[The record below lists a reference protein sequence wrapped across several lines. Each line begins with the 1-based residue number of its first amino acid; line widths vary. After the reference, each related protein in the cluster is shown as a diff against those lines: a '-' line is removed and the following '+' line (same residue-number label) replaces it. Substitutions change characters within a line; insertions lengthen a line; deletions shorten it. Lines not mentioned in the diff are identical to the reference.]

1 MLKLIN
7 KYPVITLILVCVI
20 LFFFNLGKL
29 PISIM
34 EARNFNV
41 AREMLTENN
50 WLLTTMNAIP
60 RYEKP
65 PFPAWFTT
73 MFSQFDIKSVFLYRL
88 PTSIVATSGV
98 LFSYYLFKSLAKTKK
113 IALIA
118 SLVLST
124 SFYYIAI
131 RFEAPS
137 DTYTHAFMIAGLLFM
152 TKAIQSST
160 KSLLYSG
167 LAILGIG
174 ISVLSKGPVSL
185 YALFLPFII
194 AYFIAYSSSKK
205 AIIISISTL
214 LLGIALGAT
223 WYLYVR
229 LADPKV
235 FIEIAT
241 QETSNWSSYNLR
253 PFYYYWSFFIQSGI
267 WTVPALIS
275 LAYPYFKSKVDNKK
289 LYKFSWLWTVLA
301 VVLLSI
307 IPEKKSRYLVPVLIP
322 LALNL
327 AQVLLYQFRTK
338 KLDIVSRIA
347 MKFHYVLIFC
357 IGISVVA
364 IPLIIEVRT
373 TSFWVWY
380 YTLVALMFAISA
392 VIFFNYSPLKN
403 KMLFI
408 SNILLIMVVTSV
420 GMKGIQFLKQNDQY
434 STLETGVLQ
443 QSHLYYYKSI
453 QPETIWESNK
463 VSKPLNF
470 SKKMPAENE
479 FQVIVEKQNTDE
491 FKQNLP
497 EQYQVT
503 STEVYDRN
511 FFKKANSNKHRAR
524 YVSFVFTL
532 KKVEFI
538 LE

>member
-1 MLKLIN
+1 MLKLIY

-20 LFFFNLGKL
+20 LFFFNLGVL
-29 PISIM
+29 PVSIM

-73 MFSQFDIKSVFLYRL
+73 MFSQFNIKSVFLYRL
-88 PTSIVATSGV
+88 PTSIVATFGV
-98 LFSYYLFKSLAKTKK
+98 IFSYYLFKSLAQTKK
-113 IALIA
+113 VALIA
-118 SLVLST
+118 SLVLAT
-124 SFYYIAI
+124 SFYYVAI

-160 KSLLYSG
+160 KSLLYIS

-185 YALFLPFII
+185 YAVFLPFII
-194 AYFIAYSSSKK
+194 AYFSTYSYSKK
-205 AIIISISTL
+205 AIIISISTF
-214 LLGIALGAT
+214 LLGIALGST
-223 WYLYVR
+223 WYWYIEFIN
-229 LADPKV
+229 PKV
-235 FIEIAT
+235 LNQIANE
-241 QETSNWSSYNLR
+241 ETSNWSSYNVR

-275 LAYPYFKSKVDNKK
+275 LAYPYFKTKVDNKK

-307 IPEKKSRYLVPVLIP
+307 IPEKKSRYLVPVLFP

-357 IGISVVA
+357 IGISIVA

-373 TSFWVWY
+373 TSFWIWY

-392 VIFFNYSPLKN
+392 VIFFNYSPLKC
-403 KMLFI
+403 KILFL
-408 SNILLIMVVTSV
+408 SNILLIMVVTSA
-420 GMKGIQFLKQNDQY
+420 GIYGIQFLKQNDKY
-434 STLETGVLQ
+434 NALTSAELQ
-443 QSHLYYYKSI
+443 PSFLYYYKSI
-453 QPETIWESNK
+453 QPEVIWGSNR
-463 VSKPLNF
+463 VSKPLDF
-470 SKKMPAENE
+470 SKNFTSQHKV
-479 FQVIVEKQNTDE
+479 QVIVENVYVKE
-491 FKQNLP
+491 FKQQIP
-497 EQYQVT
+497 SEYEIKSVKA
-503 STEVYDRN
+503 YDRN
-511 FFKKANSNKHRAR
+511 YFKAADNRRHDRRK
-524 YVSFVFTL
+524 VFYLYTL
-532 KKVEFI
+532 KQKN
-538 LE
+538 

>member
-1 MLKLIN
+1 MIKLIY
-7 KYPVITLILVCVI
+7 KYPVITLIIVCVI
-20 LFFFNLGKL
+20 LFFFNLGVL
-29 PISIM
+29 PVSIM

-88 PTSIVATSGV
+88 PTSIVATLGV

-137 DTYTHAFMIAGLLFM
+137 DTYTHAFMIAGLLFL

-160 KSLLYSG
+160 KSLLYNF

-214 LLGIALGAT
+214 LFGIALGAS
-223 WYLYVR
+223 WYLYVQF
-229 LADPKV
+229 LDPKV
-235 FIEIAT
+235 LNQIANE
-241 QETSNWSSYNLR
+241 ETSNWSSYNVR

-301 VVLLSI
+301 VILLSA
-307 IPEKKSRYLVPVLIP
+307 IPEKKSRYLVPVLFP

-373 TSFWVWY
+373 TSFWIWY

-392 VIFFNYSPLKN
+392 VIFFNYSPLKS
-403 KMLFI
+403 KVLFV

-420 GMKGIQFLKQNDQY
+420 GVYGIQFLKQNDKY
-434 STLETGVLQ
+434 NTLTSAELQ
-443 QSHLYYYKSI
+443 SSSLYYYKSM
-453 QPETIWESNK
+453 QPEVIWDSNR
-463 VSKPLNF
+463 VSQPLDFTKSFPSQPNV
-470 SKKMPAENE
+470 
-479 FQVIVEKQNTDE
+479 QVIVGNGYMEEFRKQIPSE
-491 FKQNLP
+491 YEIESIKA
-497 EQYQVT
+497 
-503 STEVYDRN
+503 YDRN
-511 FFKKANSNKHRAR
+511 YFSSAEDNKHRGR
-524 YVSFVFTL
+524 KVTYLYTL
-532 KKVEFI
+532 KRNN
-538 LE
+538 